1 MSSTHP
7 VTHHEDTLTT
17 RTSGS
22 GFRWRGERSVSGAMR
37 DVVPSVELYDVT
49 ASSTWQTGGLMPQAM
64 SDGQPSC
71 SKNLSKISND
81 SREII
86 KYALFWSQRYR
97 EQGVGEG
104 EGSRG
109 DRRNLMR
116 VVMGWQVVDERQI
129 LVEQRVP
136 WNKGRKSNN
145 NDGKWSTVSKACWM
159 RNSLFQPAF
168 VNSALPPQNT
178 RERSSKDHTSFLWG
192 ELFIFFTQ
200 AKTYS
205 PHSTQHSIN
214 FILK

>member
-7 VTHHEDTLTT
+7 VTHREDTLTT

-22 GFRWRGERSVSGAMR
+22 GFRWRGERSVSRAMR

-49 ASSTWQTGGLMPQAM
+49 ASSTWQTGGFIAGNEWRPAILQQKFVQ
-64 SDGQPSC
+64 DF
-71 SKNLSKISND
+71 KRLSRDHKICFVLKS
-81 SREII
+81 EV
-86 KYALFWSQRYR
+86 QRAR
-97 EQGVGEG
+97 MGEG

-178 RERSSKDHTSFLWG
+178 RERSGKDHTSFLCA
-192 ELFIFFTQ
+192 E
-200 AKTYS
+200 S
-205 PHSTQHSIN
+205 
-214 FILK
+214 